1 MFLPMQTTSSINLIF
16 LYLSNLMILCLGED
30 FILLYHVQTYP
41 GNRSVVCPLSFV
53 NGFLGV
59 VMARA

>member
-1 MFLPMQTTSSINLIF
+1 MFLPMQATGSISLIF
-16 LYLSNLMILCLGED
+16 HYLTTLMILFLGED
-30 FILLYHVQTYP
+30 FILFYRVQTYP

-53 NGFLGV
+53 KGFLGV